1 MLHIVF
7 SACSKDSSHASPVH
21 LWEELELTFSVSSYY
36 VVLNISR
43 DLLLDFLRLDKPVS
57 LSFLCVIPLAIL
69 ITYGLISSR
78 MSVLYWAVHS
88 RS

>member
-43 DLLLDFLRLDKPVS
+43 IF
-57 LSFLCVIPLAIL
+57 C
-69 ITYGLISSR
+69 
-78 MSVLYWAVHS
+78 
-88 RS
+88 